1 MAIPTR
7 PQPRHTL
14 SIFHVLDLNGLWL
27 WWAYRRT
34 AATPRATPRN
44 PGRVFAT
51 NLICLGL
58 GPVFRAKQ
66 HSIFCLSQWHIA
78 MLARVLLPRPGR
90 AICWHDIS
98 LRWWLKWLLRW
109 QSLGCRSS
117 SHPQPWLS
125 KFFLPGRWSIPV
137 LKFSA
142 ATLLPSTRLGTC
154 GPSPPLEPS
163 VCNLN
168 FLPCIL
174 YLHLPSP
181 RSPATYIASCQA
193 QPNKSAASSSFNIWC
208 QPLHMP
214 HNLCAPL
221 PEPRYNFAR
230 LTSSNLLTQLRH
242 ITVAVAF
249 SSHVI
254 LVSTMLSIC
263 FFQHQVFLQNTEAI
277 IMIPKQLQTSM
288 LQISKNITY
297 LEDRSVTFT
306 CFETSSPLLPLT
318 AKPLLAGQHCPL
330 MTSQTTTDCTPPHH
344 HDSSRSGKVRRDLC
358 CFFFISDRRFR

>member
-1 MAIPTR
+1 
-7 PQPRHTL
+7 
-14 SIFHVLDLNGLWL
+14 
-27 WWAYRRT
+27 
-34 AATPRATPRN
+34 
-44 PGRVFAT
+44 
-51 NLICLGL
+51 
-58 GPVFRAKQ
+58 
-66 HSIFCLSQWHIA
+66 
-78 MLARVLLPRPGR
+78 
-90 AICWHDIS
+90 
-98 LRWWLKWLLRW
+98 
-109 QSLGCRSS
+109 
-117 SHPQPWLS
+117 
-125 KFFLPGRWSIPV
+125 
-137 LKFSA
+137 
-142 ATLLPSTRLGTC
+142 
-154 GPSPPLEPS
+154 
-163 VCNLN
+163 
-168 FLPCIL
+168 
-174 YLHLPSP
+174 
-181 RSPATYIASCQA
+181 
-193 QPNKSAASSSFNIWC
+193 
-208 QPLHMP
+208 MP

-358 CFFFISDRRFR
+358 CFFHIRQKVSLEVTSDTSNNEQLVASPGMCVFFIIWSLSR